1 MSDFTIRDMLRNEP
15 FREEMEE
22 LSKDVKLGD
31 IWQAFVAGRSV
42 TSEDARQVMTDLLV
56 ASEYFNVA
64 PPDATGD
71 VLQRRE
77 GKREL
82 MARILFLSDL
92 PSSAITR
99 ARRDVLNEL
108 QTMQR

>member
-1 MSDFTIRDMLRNEP
+1 MTDFTIRDMLQNED
-15 FREEMEE
+15 FVAEMTELDRE
-22 LSKDVKLGD
+22 VKLGEC
-31 IWQAFVAGRSV
+31 WQAFMTGRSV
-42 TSEDARQVMTDLLV
+42 TQEQANRMLVDLLV
-56 ASEYFNVA
+56 FSEYFNTA

-71 VLQRRE
+71 MLQRRE
-77 GKREL
+77 GKREW

-108 QTMQR
+108 QQQQ

>member
-1 MSDFTIRDMLRNEP
+1 MSDFTIRDMLQNEQ
-15 FREEMEE
+15 FVSEMTELDRE
-22 LSKDVKLGD
+22 VKLGEC
-31 IWQAFVAGRSV
+31 WQAFMAGRSV
-42 TSEDARQVMTDLLV
+42 TSDQANRMIVDLLV
-56 ASEYFNVA
+56 SSEYFNTA

-71 VLQRRE
+71 QLQRRE

-108 QTMQR
+108 QTMQQ